1 MICVAQTSLDYSE
14 IRTHTKTEVFHNLL
28 LDRAIAMVGNLG
40 DLKMLS
46 LGMRL
51 ASGSP
56 FHSITVIAV
65 VFIGIK
71 VLLYVIYEHRA

>member
-40 DLKMLS
+40 DLKMLLVCVWLQVRHFIQS
-46 LGMRL
+46 LLLRWF
-51 ASGSP
+51 SS
-56 FHSITVIAV
+56 
-65 VFIGIK
+65 
-71 VLLYVIYEHRA
+71 VLKFCFV